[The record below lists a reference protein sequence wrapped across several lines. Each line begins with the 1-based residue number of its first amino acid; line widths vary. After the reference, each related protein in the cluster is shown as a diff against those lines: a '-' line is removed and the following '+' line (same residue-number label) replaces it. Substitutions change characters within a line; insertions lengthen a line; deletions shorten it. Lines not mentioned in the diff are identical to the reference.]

1 MTTIK
6 KQSATRG
13 TSRLLCACVLVLVGA
28 CGGSEEKEDPAPK
41 TVYAEVTLSD
51 AVTVAEE
58 GSVELT
64 SVNTC
69 SLNPDSDYLK
79 VVLTGTNGK
88 LIVKVQDAT
97 VDASY
102 SCVQDGAGFD
112 NCFVY
117 AELPAPEGGK
127 ANGYSMA
134 ADSDTNTLDSAL
146 SYAGSC
152 QVSITELSP
161 SVQGSVTCADMVQT
175 KLNGIAPNPF
185 KNDVTATVTVEKFHC
200 TPK

>member
-6 KQSATRG
+6 KRFAIRG
-13 TSRLLCACVLVLVGA
+13 ITYLLCAGVVLFVNA
-28 CGGSEEKEDPAPK
+28 CGDSDEKEDTAPK
-41 TVYAEVTLSD
+41 TVYAELTLSD

-69 SLNPDSDYLK
+69 SLNTESDYLK
-79 VVLTGTNGK
+79 VILTGTNGK
-88 LIVKVQDAT
+88 LIVKVQDAA
-97 VDASY
+97 VDDY
-102 SCVQDGAGFD
+102 SCVQDSAGFD

-127 ANGYSMA
+127 TNGYSMA
-134 ADSDTNTLDSAL
+134 PDSDAGTLDSAL
-146 SYAGSC
+146 SYSGTC
-152 QVSITELSP
+152 QVSLTELSP

-175 KLNGIAPNPF
+175 KLDGMLPNPF
-185 KNDVTATVTVEKFHC
+185 VNTTTATASVEEFHC